1 MLRSNILIP
10 CKPLSE
16 GKSRLS
22 QLLPTRARY
31 DLCASLLRQTLELA
45 RLLAGPDR
53 IFLVTADEHAAAQ
66 ARALGVAVIADS
78 ANELNGALELGRDHI
93 QRHGQAG
100 ADTLIVLP
108 IDLPLADEAAIEKAL
123 GPCDVTLAADSRR
136 SGTNLLAL
144 RGEAARYFPFS
155 FGAGSFVRHRAI
167 ARRAGYSLTE
177 VDDPILAFDLDAP
190 EDYLRA
196 SRLGLLKAGELAS

>member
-1 MLRSNILIP
+1 MLRNNILIP

-22 QLLPTRARY
+22 QLLPARARY
-31 DLCASLLRQTLELA
+31 ELCAELLRQTLELA

-53 IFLVTADEHAAAQ
+53 IFLVTADESAAAQ
-66 ARALGVAVIADS
+66 ARALGIAVVADS
-78 ANELNGALELGRDHI
+78 ANGLNGALDLGRSRI
-93 QRHGQAG
+93 QNG
-100 ADTLIVLP
+100 ADGLIVLP

-123 GPCDVTLAADSRR
+123 GACDVTLAADGRR

-144 RGEAARYFPFS
+144 RGDAACHFPFS
-155 FGAGSFVRHRAI
+155 FGANSFARHREI

-196 SRLGLLKAGELAS
+196 SRLGLLKVTELAS